1 MGTFAAAS
9 VVLVRFPFSDLSQA
23 KLRPAVV
30 LAECG
35 RGDWLLCQITSV
47 PYSDPRAI
55 KLTQQDFSKGAL
67 RAISYARAGKIFT
80 AHETLILNEIG
91 ILEKDAFNRVIDA
104 VRHLLQRKS

>member
-1 MGTFAAAS
+1 VGIFTAGA

-47 PYSDPRAI
+47 PYSDPRAL
-55 KLTQQDFSKGAL
+55 KLTPQDFRQGSL
-67 RAISYARAGKIFT
+67 RAISYARPAKLFT
-80 AHETLILNEIG
+80 AHETLISNQIG
-91 ILEKDAFNRVIDA
+91 ILQNSSFTLVVDA
-104 VRHLLQRKS
+104 VVHLVKPIT